1 MVDNIV
7 FDSIKVYEGHIEGV
21 TVRTPILSYRLF
33 MPIFVIFCIMNLFT
47 NKALSYQ
54 ELNKEILFFPEYKST
69 R

>member
-33 MPIFVIFCIMNLFT
+33 MPIFCYFMYYEFV
-47 NKALSYQ
+47 Y
-54 ELNKEILFFPEYKST
+54 
-69 R
+69 